1 MIIKSLNYRHD
12 PSQLF
17 HCLLGQDWPI
27 LLDSTGLGRFDIISA
42 NPTQKITTP
51 DWQQL
56 QHALSQHTV
65 NDCGDIPFCGGALG
79 YFGYDANLH
88 SNPISPQIS
97 ADITLPVMAVG
108 LYDWALITDHQQ
120 RTTVYVNQ
128 SDNEEHWQWMQQQLK
143 KTVNTCSFALLQPF
157 SANQTAASYQA
168 AFKKIKHYIT
178 AGDCYQVNLAQR
190 FSAPYEGDAFNAYA
204 LLRQH
209 NPAPFSAFMRLE
221 QGDVI
226 SCSPERF
233 IQCHQGAVE
242 TKPIKG
248 TRPRHSDPHIDARL
262 ADELLT
268 SEKDRA
274 ENLMIV
280 DLLRNDLGR
289 SCQVGSVKVPALFT
303 LESYPAV
310 HHLVSTV
317 TGKLEPELTAVDLLQ
332 RAFPGGSITG
342 APKIRAMQIIEEL
355 EHYRRSI
362 YCGSLGYISYN
373 GNMDTN
379 IAIRSCV
386 ASQQQMYCW
395 AGGGIV
401 ADSTAEAE
409 YQETLDKISRITDT
423 LNKTVSAVTP
433 EIAKQLS
440 GIQ

>member
-1 MIIKSLNYRHD
+1 MIIKTLDYQPD
-12 PSQLF
+12 PSQLLQ
-17 HCLLGQDWPI
+17 CVLDQDWPV

-42 NPTQKITTP
+42 NPVQKITTP

-56 QHALSQHTV
+56 QQALNQHEV
-65 NDCGDIPFCGGALG
+65 SGCDDLPFCGGALG
-79 YFGYDANLH
+79 YFGYDSNLH
-88 SNPISPQIS
+88 SNPINQRIS
-97 ADITLPVMAVG
+97 NDIALPVMAVG
-108 LYDWALITDHQQ
+108 IYDWAIITDHQQ
-120 RTTVYVNQ
+120 CTTVYINHN
-128 SDNEEHWQWMQQQLK
+128 DNPAHWQWLQQQLTK
-143 KTVNTCSFALLQPF
+143 LPDTTPFALLQPF
-157 SANQTAASYQA
+157 SANQSAASYQS
-168 AFKKIKHYIT
+168 AFNKIKHYIT

-190 FSAPYEGDAFNAYA
+190 FSAPYEGDAFNAYR

-209 NPAPFSAFMRLE
+209 NPAPFSAFMRIE

-233 IQCHQGAVE
+233 IQCHQGTVE

-248 TRPRHSDPHIDARL
+248 TRPRHNDQHIDAQL
-262 ADELLT
+262 ADELLH

-289 SCQVGSVKVPALFT
+289 SCQVGSVTVPSLFA

-317 TGKLEPELTAVDLLQ
+317 TGELEPDLTTVDLLQ

-401 ADSTAEAE
+401 ADSTVDAE

-423 LNKTVSAVTP
+423 LNETVIGSCLY
-433 EIAKQLS
+433 K
-440 GIQ
+440 

>member
-1 MIIKSLNYRHD
+1 MIKTLDYQAD
-12 PSQLF
+12 ASQLLQ
-17 HCLLGQDWPI
+17 HLLDQDWPI
-27 LLDSTGLGRFDIISA
+27 ALDSTGLGRFDIISA
-42 NPTQKITTP
+42 NPKQKITSAN
-51 DWQQL
+51 WSQL
-56 QHALSQHTV
+56 QLALNQPSAIDSNQL
-65 NDCGDIPFCGGALG
+65 PFCGGALG

-88 SNPISPQIS
+88 NNPITQRI
-97 ADITLPVMAVG
+97 AEDITTPTMAVG
-108 LYDWALITDHQQ
+108 IYEWAIITDHQQ
-120 RTTVYVNQ
+120 HTTVYVNQ
-128 SDNEEHWQWMQQQLK
+128 HDDQDHWLWLQHKLSQP
-143 KTVNTCSFALLQPF
+143 VNTNAFALLKPF
-157 SANQTAASYQA
+157 RANQSAASYQS
-168 AFKKIKHYIT
+168 AFEKIKHYIT

-190 FSAPYEGDAFNAYA
+190 FSAPYQGDAFNAYQ

-209 NPAPFSAFMRLE
+209 NPAPFSAFMRVE

-233 IQCHQGAVE
+233 IQCHHGQVE

-248 TRPRHSDPHIDARL
+248 TRPRHADPERDTQL
-262 ADELLT
+262 ANELIH

-280 DLLRNDLGR
+280 DLLRNDLGK
-289 SCQVGSVKVPALFT
+289 SCQVGSVEVPTLFA

-317 TGKLEPELTAVDLLQ
+317 TGKLDPKLTTVDLLQ

-362 YCGSLGYISYN
+362 YCGSLGYISYD

-386 ASQQQMYCW
+386 ASQQHMYCW

-401 ADSTAEAE
+401 ADSTVEAE
-409 YQETLDKISRITDT
+409 YQETLDKISRITAT
-423 LNKTVSAVTP
+423 LNETVRTSSR
-433 EIAKQLS
+433 K
-440 GIQ
+440 